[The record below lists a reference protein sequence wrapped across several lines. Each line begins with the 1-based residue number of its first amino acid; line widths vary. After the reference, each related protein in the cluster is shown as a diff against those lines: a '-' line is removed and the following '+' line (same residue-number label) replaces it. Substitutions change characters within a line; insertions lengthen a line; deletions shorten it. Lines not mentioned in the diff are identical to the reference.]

1 MAASTG
7 AQGTAPGIAPT
18 VPIDRSRYRRVR
30 RYFARVFLHL
40 VWHDVILA
48 RAALRRFRSPALP
61 RWQALARQY
70 RDLAVALG
78 GVLIKLGQFLST
90 RVDLLPVEVTR
101 ELAGLQDR
109 VPAVPFERIVR
120 RIEEDFGRPP
130 SEVFAE
136 IDPEPVGAAS
146 LAQAH
151 RARLPGG
158 EAVVVKVLR
167 PGIERLVETDLAAI
181 HLAFR
186 WLGAWRQ
193 VRQRVDLERLFEEF
207 SATTRRELDP
217 GLEATNVERFAEQFR
232 ADPGILAPGV
242 YPEASGAHTLTL
254 EDVGYV
260 RIGDHAALEAA
271 GVRLPAVAKRLYR
284 AYMEQ
289 IFVHHFVH
297 CDPHPGN
304 LFIRVLEAEEGEARE
319 GEDQD
324 RDRDQGRPFQV
335 VFVDFGMMATIPERL
350 RDALRDYAIAV
361 GTQDAR
367 RLVHA
372 YRDAGVLLPG
382 ADLARLEQ
390 VHQALFDRLWGVKL
404 ADLRGVALH
413 EARSLIRDYRD
424 LIYKAPFQFPVDLLF
439 PLRAVGLLAGLA
451 TSLDPEFDPWAETLP
466 FAEELAHEELGE
478 AARRALGELADTARL
493 LLRLP
498 ADVERVLALAE
509 GAGFRVRADFSEGAR
524 RSLRRIERAG
534 GRIAWTVAAAG
545 LFLGG
550 LQLDLAR
557 PGSAAA
563 LGLWIAAGAAFV
575 WSLLRR

>member
-1 MAASTG
+1 METPSG
-7 AQGTAPGIAPT
+7 AQRPPGGGAAGP
-18 VPIDRSRYRRVR
+18 PIDRSRYRRVR
-30 RYFARVFLHL
+30 RYFARVFAHL
-40 VWHDVILA
+40 VWHDVVLG
-48 RAALRRFRSPALP
+48 RAPLRRFRSAPLP

-109 VPAVPFERIVR
+109 VPAVPFEGIAR
-120 RIEEDFGRPP
+120 RLEEDFGRPP
-130 SEVFAE
+130 GEVFAE

-151 RARLPGG
+151 RARLPSG
-158 EAVVVKVLR
+158 EQVVVKVLR

-207 SATTRRELDP
+207 AATTRRELDP
-217 GLEATNVERFAEQFR
+217 AGEAANAEHFAELFR
-232 ADPGILAPGV
+232 DDTGILVPAV
-242 YPEASGAHTLTL
+242 YRETSGPHTLTL

-260 RIGDHAALEAA
+260 RISDQEALAAA
-271 GVRLPAVAKRLYR
+271 GVSLSTVAKRLYR

-289 IFVHHFVH
+289 IFVFHFVH

-304 LFIRVLEAEEGEARE
+304 LFVRVLERGTEAA
-319 GEDQD
+319 GGDGHEDE
-324 RDRDQGRPFQV
+324 GRPFQI

-350 RDALRDYAIAV
+350 RAALRDYAIAV
-361 GTQDAR
+361 GTRDAR
-367 RLVHA
+367 RLVQA

-404 ADLRGVALH
+404 ADLRGMALS
-413 EARSLIRDYRD
+413 EARHLIRDYRD
-424 LIYKAPFQFPVDLLF
+424 LIYQAPFQFPVDLLF
-439 PLRAVGLLAGLA
+439 PLRAVGILAGLA

-478 AARRALGELADTARL
+478 SSRRILGELADVGRL

-498 ADVERVLALAE
+498 GELERFLALAE
-509 GAGFRVRADFSEGAR
+509 GQGLRLRAELSEDAR
-524 RSLRRIERAG
+524 RSLRRIERSG

-550 LQLDLAR
+550 LQVELVR
-557 PGSAAA
+557 PGSPAA
-563 LGLWIAAGAAFV
+563 LWLWIAAGLTFL
-575 WSLLRR
+575 WSIVRR

>member
-1 MAASTG
+1 MTLSAG
-7 AQGTAPGIAPT
+7 AQGTDPGMAPAP
-18 VPIDRSRYRRVR
+18 PIDRSRYRRVR
-30 RYFARVFLHL
+30 RYFARVFIHL
-40 VWHDVILA
+40 VWHDVVLA
-48 RAALRRFRSPALP
+48 RPALRRFRSPPLP
-61 RWQALARQY
+61 RWRALARQY

-90 RVDLLPVEVTR
+90 RVDLLPLEITH

-109 VPAVPFERIVR
+109 VPAVPFEAIAR
-120 RIEEDFGRPP
+120 RIEEDFGRPA

-207 SATTRRELDP
+207 AATTRRELDP
-217 GLEATNVERFAEQFR
+217 GREAANVERFADLFEG
-232 ADPGILAPGV
+232 DPGILVPAV
-242 YPEASGAHTLTL
+242 YPEVSRRHTLTL
-254 EDVGYV
+254 EDVGYI
-260 RIGDHAALEAA
+260 RISDHAALTAA
-271 GVRLPAVAKRLYR
+271 GVSLPAVAKRLYR

-304 LFIRVLEAEEGEARE
+304 LFIRVLEAGDDEP
-319 GEDQD
+319 GEDEDETQGE
-324 RDRDQGRPFQV
+324 GRPFQI

-361 GTQDAR
+361 GTRDGR
-367 RLVHA
+367 RLVQA

-404 ADLRGVALH
+404 ADLRGVALS

-424 LIYKAPFQFPVDLLF
+424 LIYEAPFQFPVDLLF
-439 PLRAVGLLAGLA
+439 PLRAVGILAGLA
-451 TSLDPEFDPWAETLP
+451 TSLDREFDPWAETLP

-478 AARRALGELADTARL
+478 AARRILGELADAGRH

-498 ADVERVLALAE
+498 SDLERLVALAE
-509 GAGFRVRADFSEGAR
+509 GDGLRVRADLSEDAR
-524 RSLRRIERAG
+524 RRLRRIERTG
-534 GRIAWTVAAAG
+534 SRLAWTVVATG

-550 LQLDLAR
+550 LQLELVR
-557 PGSAAA
+557 PGSEAA
-563 LGLWIAAGAAFV
+563 LGLWIAAGVAFLWGMV
-575 WSLLRR
+575 RR